1 MPGRKGSGSMDKI
14 IVENLSITYSDGVE
28 SLFDINLR
36 IPIHQITALIGPSG
50 GGKSTFLRALNR
62 LNDLADVAKTTGKVL
77 IDGIDILDPTLDV
90 IALRRKV
97 GIVFS
102 RPLPL
107 PLSIYQNVSYGLEL
121 MGEKRKMVLDD
132 AVERSLRLAE
142 LWDEVKERL
151 HDPANSI
158 SGGQQQRLCLAR
170 TLSLQPEI
178 IMLDE
183 PTSALDP
190 VSTAKIE
197 NSLIELKKDFTVII
211 APHNT
216 QQAGR
221 IADHVAFF
229 LQGKLIEFSNAE
241 EIFTRPK
248 DVKTQDYIS
257 GKFG

>member
-1 MPGRKGSGSMDKI
+1 MNKI

-28 SLFDINLR
+28 SLFEISLQ
-36 IPIHQITALIGPSG
+36 IPANQITALIGPSG

-62 LNDLADVAKTTGKVL
+62 LNDLADVANVSGKIL
-77 IDGIDILDPTLDV
+77 IDEVDILDPALDV

-107 PLSIYQNVSYGLEL
+107 PLTVFQNVSYGLEL
-121 MGEKRKMVLDD
+121 MGEKRKNILND
-132 AVERSLRLAE
+132 AVERALRLAE
-142 LWDEVKERL
+142 LWDEVKDRL
-151 HDPANSI
+151 GDPAYSI

-197 NSLIELKKDFTVII
+197 TSLLELKKDFTIII

-221 IADHVAFF
+221 IADQVAFF
-229 LQGKLIEFSNAE
+229 LQGKLIEFSSAE

-248 DVKTQDYIS
+248 DIKTQDYIS